1 MNETLKATCD
11 FIREMSH
18 HSTIKAS
25 RGYADLLA
33 DRIVQAGTQPNL
45 LAFGERLCALM
56 GVTIS
61 ESNSRVVAAFLPQ
74 CGGGAGVLQWLRKYP
89 KVAAMLCLLNR
100 EDYEAAVAGIEID
113 EAVGSG
119 KAIAAGEF
127 DIPLTIFC
135 QSPLAHGADT
145 KAGNATLFRRI
156 SVLSDT
162 GSVLTLPIYS
172 GNAIRGMLRDLLADH
187 FLSALG
193 LTPSR
198 TRPPVALWFFHVM
211 YSGGCLEEGSTLSK
225 IKETV
230 LTALSRILGG
240 HGTAKCTGITAMRD
254 TLPPLS
260 LLGAALG
267 NRILGGRI
275 NVCDGRPRCR
285 QWGTGEQDVSELF
298 DWVYLTRHEDYEAW
312 GTGEEDD
319 AHTGMIANTE
329 VLKAGVILD
338 AGICI
343 GDHISDV
350 ERACLGR
357 GLELLREAGRLG
369 AQNARGLGQVAI
381 EVGNCPDAAAYGAYL
396 AEHKAEILDFLAS
409 IKAIERQGELCTA

>member
-135 QSPLAHGADT
+135 QSPLTHGADT

-156 SVLSDT
+156 SVLTDT
-162 GSVLTLPIYS
+162 GGVLSLPIYS

-187 FLSALG
+187 YLRALG
-193 LTPSR
+193 MAPSR
-198 TRPPVALWFFHVM
+198 ATPPVALWFFHAL
-211 YSGGCLEEGSTLSK
+211 YSGGCLEEDSAAAKSLGS
-225 IKETV
+225 
-230 LTALSRILGG
+230 ALGANG
-240 HGTAKCTGITAMRD
+240 AVKCTGIAQLRD
-254 TLPPLS
+254 MVPPLS
-260 LLGAALG
+260 LLGTALG
-267 NRILGGRI
+267 NRIIGGRI
-275 NVCDGRPRCR
+275 NVCDARPRCR
-285 QWGTGEQDVSELF
+285 QWGPGEQDVSELF

-312 GTGEEDD
+312 SKGDGED

-338 AGICI
+338 AGINI
-343 GDHISDV
+343 GDHMSDV

-381 EVGNCPDAAAYGAYL
+381 EVGNCPDAAAYDAYL

>member
-1 MNETLKATCD
+1 MNETLEATCD

-119 KAIAAGEF
+119 KAIPAGAF
-127 DIPLTIFC
+127 DVPITIFC
-135 QSPLAHGADT
+135 QSPLTHGSDT

-162 GSVLTLPIYS
+162 GSVLTLPIYG

-187 FLSALG
+187 YLRALG
-193 LTPSR
+193 LAPSR
-198 TRPPVALWFFHVM
+198 ATPPVALWFFHAL
-211 YSGGCLEEGSTLSK
+211 YSGGCLEEDSTAAKSLGS
-225 IKETV
+225 
-230 LTALSRILGG
+230 ALGA
-240 HGTAKCTGITAMRD
+240 HGAVKCTGITQLRD
-254 TLPPLS
+254 MVPPLS
-260 LLGAALG
+260 LLGTALG
-267 NRILGGRI
+267 NRIIGGRV
-275 NVCDGRPRCR
+275 NVCDARPRCR

-312 GTGEEDD
+312 GKGEGDD

-338 AGICI
+338 AGINI
-343 GDHISDV
+343 GDHMSDV

-381 EVGNCPDAAAYGAYL
+381 EVGNCPDAAAYDAYL
-396 AEHKAEILDFLAS
+396 AEHKAEILDYLGT
-409 IKAIERQGELCTA
+409 IKAVEPQKELSCTA

>member
-56 GVTIS
+56 GVAIS
-61 ESNSRVVAAFLPQ
+61 ESNSRAVAAFLPQ
-74 CGGGAGVLQWLRKYP
+74 CGNGAGVLQWLRKYP

-100 EDYEAAVAGIEID
+100 EDYEAAVGGIEI
-113 EAVGSG
+113 EETASSG
-119 KAIAAGEF
+119 KAIPAGEF
-127 DIPLTIFC
+127 DVPLTIFC
-135 QSPLAHGADT
+135 KSPLSHGADT

-162 GSVLTLPIYS
+162 GSVLTLPIYG
-172 GNAIRGMLRDLLADH
+172 GNAIRGMLRDLLADQ
-187 FLSALG
+187 FLSSLG

-198 TRPPVALWFFHVM
+198 ATPPVALWFFHAL
-211 YSGGCLEEGSTLSK
+211 YSGGCLEEDSAAAKSLGS
-225 IKETV
+225 
-230 LTALSRILGG
+230 ALGANG
-240 HGTAKCTGITAMRD
+240 AVKCSGIARLRD
-254 TLPPLS
+254 MIPPLS
-260 LLGAALG
+260 LLGTALG
-267 NRILGGRI
+267 NRVIGGRV

-312 GTGEEDD
+312 GKGDGED

-329 VLKAGVILD
+329 VLKAGAILD
-338 AGICI
+338 AGINI
-343 GDHISDV
+343 GDHMSDV

-357 GLELLREAGRLG
+357 GLELLRDAGRLG
-369 AQNARGLGQVAI
+369 AQNARGLGQVEI
-381 EVGNCPDAAAYGAYL
+381 EIGNGPSGEAYDDYL
-396 AEHKAEILDFLAS
+396 AANKTEILDYLVS
-409 IKAIERQGELCTA
+409 IKAVEPQKESLCTA

>member
-1 MNETLKATCD
+1 MNEILKATCD

-18 HSTIKAS
+18 HSSIKAS

-61 ESNSRVVAAFLPQ
+61 ETNSRAVAAFLPQ
-74 CGGGAGVLQWLRKYP
+74 CGSGAGVLQWLRKYP
-89 KVAAMLCLLNR
+89 KVASMLCLLTLD
-100 EDYEAAVAGIEID
+100 DYRAAISTIEID
-113 EAVGSG
+113 ETTVSG

-135 QSPLAHGADT
+135 QSPLTHGADT

-162 GSVLTLPIYS
+162 GSVLTLPIYG

-187 FLSALG
+187 YLRALG
-193 LTPSR
+193 LAPSR
-198 TRPPVALWFFHVM
+198 ATPPVALWFFHAL
-211 YSGGCLEEGSTLSK
+211 YSGGCLEEDSTAAKSLGS
-225 IKETV
+225 
-230 LTALSRILGG
+230 ALGA
-240 HGTAKCTGITAMRD
+240 HGAVKCTGITQLRD
-254 TLPPLS
+254 MVPPLS
-260 LLGAALG
+260 LLGTALG
-267 NRILGGRI
+267 NRIIGGRV
-275 NVCDGRPRCR
+275 NVCDARPRCR

-312 GTGEEDD
+312 GKGEGDD

-338 AGICI
+338 AGINI
-343 GDHISDV
+343 GDHMSDV

-381 EVGNCPDAAAYGAYL
+381 EVGNCPDAAAYDAYL
-396 AEHKAEILDFLAS
+396 AEHKVEILDYLGT
-409 IKAIERQGELCTA
+409 IKAVEPQKELSCTA